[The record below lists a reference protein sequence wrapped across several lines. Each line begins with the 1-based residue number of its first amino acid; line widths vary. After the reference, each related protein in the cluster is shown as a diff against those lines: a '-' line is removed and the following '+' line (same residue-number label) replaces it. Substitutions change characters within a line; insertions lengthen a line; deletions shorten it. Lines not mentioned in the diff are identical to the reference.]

1 MMLRGE
7 TQCGMYGNSIYY
19 LYNFS
24 INLNV
29 AKNFKSLYF
38 KCLGTRIVFDHFPS
52 PDIFCGFKLS
62 KYIRKIMKKVGFPGW
77 LSW

>member
-1 MMLRGE
+1 MACMGAPF
-7 TQCGMYGNSIYY
+7 TV
-19 LYNFS
+19 YNFS
-24 INLNV
+24 VNV

-52 PDIFCGFKLS
+52 PDLFCGFKLS
-62 KYIRKIMKKVGFPGW
+62 KYVRKIMKKAGFPGW